1 MLSQAISLRRLRF
14 YEQECRRYGAT
25 LPDNATRSELGK
37 FEESF
42 RRAAL
47 ELQAAQ
53 ERSQP
58 HTPPETAQF

>member
-14 YEQECRRYGAT
+14 YEQECRRNGAT
-25 LPDNATRSELGK
+25 LPDGYAKSELGK

-42 RRAAL
+42 RRAAM

-53 ERSQP
+53 ERAAGHSS
-58 HTPPETAQF
+58 

>member
-25 LPDNATRSELGK
+25 LPDTITRNELGK

-47 ELQAAQ
+47 ELQADQDRA
-53 ERSQP
+53 ERP
-58 HTPPETAQF
+58 HAP

>member
-47 ELQAAQ
+47 ELQSAQ
-53 ERSQP
+53 ERATGQQSP
-58 HTPPETAQF
+58 